1 MPERSEIVDTMA
13 GLALFAD
20 LTRAQVEA
28 VSHIFEE
35 QWFADGE
42 RILRQGLGGSALYVI
57 LEGETAV
64 HIDGQRRAGLSRG
77 DFFGEISVLL
87 GDPPVADVVAVRA
100 VRCAV
105 LSGPD
110 VERFLITYPRVMYR
124 MLQAQARR
132 LRQANQWRS

>member
-110 VERFLITYPRVMYR
+110 VESFLITYPRVMYR

>member
-1 MPERSEIVDTMA
+1 MVERSEIVDTMA

-20 LTRAQVEA
+20 LTRAQVEG
-28 VSHIFEE
+28 VSHTFEE

-57 LEGETAV
+57 LEGEAAV

-87 GDPPVADVVAVRA
+87 GDPPSADVVAVGS

-105 LSGPD
+105 LAGPD
-110 VERFLITYPRVMYR
+110 VETFLLTYPRVMYR
-124 MLQAQARR
+124 MLQAAARR